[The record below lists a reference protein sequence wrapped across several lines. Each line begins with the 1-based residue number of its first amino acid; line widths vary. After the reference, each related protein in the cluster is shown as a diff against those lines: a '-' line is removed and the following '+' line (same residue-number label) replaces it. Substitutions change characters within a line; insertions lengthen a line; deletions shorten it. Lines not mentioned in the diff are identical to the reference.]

1 MKLLIG
7 DKEYDVQPGG
17 DTVTVGDKSFAVRMV
32 RRANIV
38 TVYVNE
44 KPFAVQLP
52 EGAAPEEGP
61 VKLLVDAKE
70 FEAELKGRPGA
81 RQKPKPKAKKGPAGG
96 TGSVVSQ
103 MTGRVIRVNV
113 APGDE
118 VKEGDILLV
127 IEAMKMENEIA
138 APLAGMVK
146 IVSVA
151 AGARVAEG
159 DPLIVIEPAA
169 APAN

>member
-1 MKLLIG
+1 MKLLVG
-7 DKEYDVQPGG
+7 DREFEVQPGQ
-17 DTVTVGDKSFAVRMV
+17 DTITVGDKSFAVRVV

-52 EGAAPEEGP
+52 EGALPEEGP

-70 FEAELKGRPGA
+70 FEAELKGKPGA
-81 RQKPKPKAKKGPAGG
+81 RPKPKAKEKKTVGG
-96 TGSVVSQ
+96 TGAVMSQ
-103 MTGRVIRVNV
+103 MTGRVIRVDV
-113 APGDE
+113 APGD
-118 VKEGDILLV
+118 VVAEGQILLV

-138 APLAGMVK
+138 APIAGTIKV
-146 IVSVA
+146 VSVA

-159 DPLIVIEPAA
+159 DPLVVIEPAA
-169 APAN
+169 N

>member
-7 DKEYDVQPGG
+7 DREFDVQPSG
-17 DTVTVGDKSFAVRMV
+17 DSISVGDKSFAVRVV

-52 EGAAPEEGP
+52 EGALPEEGP
-61 VKLLVDAKE
+61 LKLLVDARE
-70 FEAELKGRPGA
+70 FEVELKGKPGA
-81 RQKPKPKAKKGPAGG
+81 RPKPKPKAKKAAGG
-96 TGSVVSQ
+96 TGAVVAQ

-113 APGDE
+113 APGDQ
-118 VKEGDILLV
+118 VSEGDVLLI

-138 APLAGMVK
+138 APLAGTVK
-146 IVSVA
+146 VVSVA
-151 AGARVAEG
+151 PGARVAEG
-159 DPLIVIEPAA
+159 DPLVVIEPAA
-169 APAN
+169 A

>member
-1 MKLLIG
+1 MKLLVG
-7 DKEYDVQPGG
+7 DKEFEVQPGS
-17 DTVTVGDKSFAVRMV
+17 DTVTVGDKSFTVRVV

-52 EGAAPEEGP
+52 EGPLPEEGP
-61 VKLLVDAKE
+61 LKLLVDARE
-70 FEAELKGRPGA
+70 FEVELKGKPGA
-81 RQKPKPKAKKGPAGG
+81 RPKPKPRAKQAVGG
-96 TGSVVSQ
+96 TGAVVSQ
-103 MTGRVIRVNV
+103 MTGRVIRVDV
-113 APGDE
+113 APGDT
-118 VKEGDILLV
+118 VKEGDIMLV

-138 APLAGMVK
+138 APVSGTVK

-159 DPLIVIEPAA
+159 DPLVVIEPAA
-169 APAN
+169 G

>member
-1 MKLLIG
+1 MKLVIG
-7 DKEYDVQPGG
+7 DREFDVQPTGESI
-17 DTVTVGDKSFAVRMV
+17 TVGDKSFAVRVV

-44 KPFAVQLP
+44 KPYAVQLP
-52 EGAAPEEGP
+52 EGTLPEDGP
-61 VKLLVDAKE
+61 LKLLVDARE
-70 FEAELKGRPGA
+70 FEVELKGKAGA
-81 RQKPKPKAKKGPAGG
+81 RPKPKPKAKKAAVGG
-96 TGSVVSQ
+96 TGAVTSQ

-113 APGDE
+113 APGDQ

-127 IEAMKMENEIA
+127 VEAMKMENEIA
-138 APLAGMVK
+138 APIAGTVK

-159 DPLIVIEPAA
+159 DPLVVIEPAPA
-169 APAN
+169 AS

>member
-1 MKLLIG
+1 MKLLVG
-7 DKEYDVQPGG
+7 DREFEVQPGQ
-17 DTVTVGDKSFAVRMV
+17 DTITVGDKSFAVRVV

-52 EGAAPEEGP
+52 EGALPEEGP

-70 FEAELKGRPGA
+70 FEAELKGKPGA
-81 RQKPKPKAKKGPAGG
+81 RPKPKAKAKQTVGG
-96 TGSVVSQ
+96 TGAVMSQ
-103 MTGRVIRVNV
+103 MTGRVIRVDV
-113 APGDE
+113 APGD
-118 VKEGDILLV
+118 VVAEGQILLV

-138 APLAGMVK
+138 APIAGTIKV
-146 IVSVA
+146 VSVA

-159 DPLIVIEPAA
+159 DPLVVIEPTAS
-169 APAN
+169 

>member
-1 MKLLIG
+1 MKLVIG
-7 DKEYDVQPGG
+7 DREFDVQPSG
-17 DTVTVGDKSFAVRMV
+17 DTVSVGDKSFAVRIV

-52 EGAAPEEGP
+52 EGPMPEEGP
-61 VKLLVDAKE
+61 LKLLVDARE
-70 FEAELKGRPGA
+70 FEVELKGKPGA
-81 RQKPKPKAKKGPAGG
+81 RPKPKAKARKGPVGG
-96 TGSVVSQ
+96 TGAVVSQ

-113 APGDE
+113 APGDQ

-127 IEAMKMENEIA
+127 LEAMKMENEIA
-138 APLAGMVK
+138 APVAGTVK
-146 IVSVA
+146 VVSVA

-159 DPLIVIEPAA
+159 DPLVVIEPAPA
-169 APAN
+169 A